1 MTLIVSRSTQF
12 RGRTRVLCFA
22 HPCPPH
28 PRIFFYGIKNLKG
41 TLILT
46 IHFLLNIKR
55 LVSRNEHEQIESIC
69 EKDRVSEDT
78 EFSLTFVTKQPWDLW
93 QSPFISL
100 RLDFLLQRVSPTY
113 LLDPNVS
120 FHTKFLP
127 SL

>member
-1 MTLIVSRSTQF
+1 M
-12 RGRTRVLCFA
+12 
-22 HPCPPH
+22 
-28 PRIFFYGIKNLKG
+28 
-41 TLILT
+41 LT

-69 EKDRVSEDT
+69 EKYRVSEDT
-78 EFSLTFVTKQPWDLW
+78 EFSLTFATKQPWDLW

-100 RLDFLLQRVSPTY
+100 RLDFLLQKVGPTC

-127 SL
+127 SLCRCLKSWVALIPFEVFRTTQTSSS